1 MRALREREM
10 IEKIIKPTSH
20 AKASLC
26 MFNAAICLDNY
37 DLVKHSGY
45 LVCAKRS
52 FKTVSKAARV
62 YACTRVTRICLNYV
76 HISHGG

>member
-1 MRALREREM
+1 M
-10 IEKIIKPTSH
+10 IEKVIKPTSH

-45 LVCAKRS
+45 LVRDVRLKLFWKLRECMRIHVLYVFAWTMYIFR
-52 FKTVSKAARV
+52 VAASEV
-62 YACTRVTRICLNYV
+62 EFN
-76 HISHGG
+76 